1 MKKKNQVIFII
12 AAFIFIFSLSNNMLF
27 AKKVVPNSTPHTIS
41 SSDKIKTSKISHSIF
56 TRGLLSQAGLNEE
69 IFNMAFNGF
78 SKINKKEI
86 ISRDSIITIIDYS
99 KPSNEKRLFIIDLKS
114 AKLIHHSV
122 VAHGRNTGEKYARVF
137 SNKLNSHMSS
147 IGFYIT
153 KKTFTGGNGY
163 SLRLDGLERGFN
175 DNAMK
180 RALVIHGADYANE
193 SVINSKGYLGRSY
206 GCPALPREI
215 SKQVIEKIKDG
226 NIIFAYYPDENY
238 LKQSSILN

>member
-1 MKKKNQVIFII
+1 MKKTNNTNFII
-12 AAFIFIFSLSNNMLF
+12 SAFMLIFSISNNMLF
-27 AKKVVPNSTPHTIS
+27 AKKNISKSGFHSISNTDNIKNSE
-41 SSDKIKTSKISHSIF
+41 ISHSIYS
-56 TRGLLSQAGLNEE
+56 RGLLNQAGLDEE

-78 SKINKKEI
+78 GKINKKEI
-86 ISRDSIITIIDYS
+86 ISSDSIITIIDFS
-99 KPSNEKRLFIIDLKS
+99 KPSNEKRLFVIDLKS
-114 AKLIHHSV
+114 AKLIHQSV
-122 VAHGRNTGEKYARVF
+122 VAHGRNTGEKYARIF

-153 KKTFTGGNGY
+153 KKTYMGENGY

-180 RALVIHGADYANE
+180 RSLVIHGADYADE

>member
-1 MKKKNQVIFII
+1 
-12 AAFIFIFSLSNNMLF
+12 MLF
-27 AKKVVPNSTPHTIS
+27 AKKVVPNIAPHSIF
-41 SSDKIKTSKISHSIF
+41 SSDKIKISEISHSIF

-122 VAHGRNTGEKYARVF
+122 VAHGRNTGEKYARIF

-153 KKTFTGGNGY
+153 KKTYTGGNGY

>member
-1 MKKKNQVIFII
+1 MKKPNYTIFII
-12 AAFIFIFSLSNNMLF
+12 SAFMLIFSVSNNMLF
-27 AKKVVPNSTPHTIS
+27 AKKNVPNSGFHGIS
-41 SSDKIKTSKISHSIF
+41 TSEKNKTSEISHSIF
-56 TRGLLSQAGLNEE
+56 TRGLFNQAGLSEE

-86 ISRDSIITIIDYS
+86 LSTDSIITIIDYS
-99 KPSNEKRLFIIDLKS
+99 KPSNEKRLFVIDLKS
-114 AKLIHHSV
+114 AKLIHQSV
-122 VAHGRNTGEKYARVF
+122 VAHGRNTGEKYARIF

-153 KKTFTGGNGY
+153 KKTYMGENGY

-180 RALVIHGADYANE
+180 RSLVIHGADYADE